1 MIFNINTDALVVI
14 NGSNQLLAPAHTIEQ
29 LLGGAGHD
37 RFIFQNGATFSSPEG
52 ATLIDGGSGNNTL
65 DYSAYTSSVQV
76 NLAEALATGVDKIL
90 HIQNVIGGFG
100 NDILIGDSSDNILAG
115 GPGDDILQGGQGN
128 DRYVFTADW
137 GNDSI
142 IENANG
148 GSDTLDFSSIN
159 VPMVFTINADSIN
172 IIDGSNTFDYS
183 GNNIENFIGG
193 TQDDIFRF
201 AAGAKINGSIDGQG
215 GNDTLDFSA
224 YASARQII
232 LTALGTIDG
241 FSGTT
246 DALGQNGFNNINNVI
261 GSDAGDAK
269 DTLIGRNAVARFYLA
284 DGIYESENTLHFSG
298 FEVLQGGSAE
308 DTFIFNDNT
317 NFAGSLNGGN
327 GIDTLD
333 YSACTIPATINLQT
347 FTTTGITGNFTA
359 IEAVLGSSGN
369 DTLIGSDKG
378 AVFTMISSGHGSVT
392 VPGITGGVFTFT
404 ALENIQGG
412 TGMDTLLCRLPGSC
426 HRKS

>member
-1 MIFNINTDALVVI
+1 M
-14 NGSNQLLAPAHTIEQ
+14 
-29 LLGGAGHD
+29 
-37 RFIFQNGATFSSPEG
+37 
-52 ATLIDGGSGNNTL
+52 
-65 DYSAYTSSVQV
+65 
-76 NLAEALATGVDKIL
+76 
-90 HIQNVIGGFG
+90 
-100 NDILIGDSSDNILAG
+100 IGDSSDNILAG

-284 DGIYESENTLHFSG
+284 DGIYESETPCTL
-298 FEVLQGGSAE
+298 
-308 DTFIFNDNT
+308 
-317 NFAGSLNGGN
+317 
-327 GIDTLD
+327 
-333 YSACTIPATINLQT
+333 
-347 FTTTGITGNFTA
+347 
-359 IEAVLGSSGN
+359 AVLKYCRVVRLRIPSY
-369 DTLIGSDKG
+369 L
-378 AVFTMISSGHGSVT
+378 MII
-392 VPGITGGVFTFT
+392 PI
-404 ALENIQGG
+404 LQ
-412 TGMDTLLCRLPGSC
+412 DL
-426 HRKS
+426 